1 MSVPLQP
8 EINNAKNTMKRT
20 LMLCLSMAC
29 LTSVAEELGDTVNLR
44 ELTVVATKENSPY
57 RKQPLSVSTLG
68 LQTLQANQIW
78 SLKGVS
84 YLVPNFYM
92 PDYGSRLTS
101 AIYIRGIG
109 SRINTPA
116 VGLYVDDVPYHDKS
130 AFDFNL
136 CDIERID
143 VLRGPQGTIYGRNTM
158 GGLVKV
164 YTRTPMTYEGTNL
177 NLGYATKDNH
187 RRASITHYH
196 HPTDKLAFSAGGYY
210 EGSDGFF
217 RNALTGKKVDDME
230 SGGGRLRGIWTP
242 GQRWT
247 LDAGVNYEY
256 THEGAYPY
264 YYEGQLNPAAETY
277 PERIGQIANNRE
289 DTYRRSMLNASVN
302 AQYQAPKMT
311 LNSVTAYQNLHDRMF
326 FDQDMLPADIYTLTQ
341 KQRINNIN
349 EEVTLKSNY
358 WKRWSWVSGA
368 NFMYQALKTEA
379 PVVFMNDGVQWLGQ
393 VVNSSLP
400 DLTSAGMG
408 PMSIVLK
415 NTELPMGGTFDTPV
429 AGAGLFHQSTVEL
442 AKGLSLTLGL
452 RLDYEHNE
460 MKYYA
465 PGSVDFDF
473 GINSANPRNSVKL
486 NDLNA
491 KPLFDGTVKKDY
503 WQLLPKAALKYDLNA
518 HNNIY
523 ATVSR
528 GSRSGG
534 YNVQMFSD
542 LLQTEMRRTMMN
554 TVVEGTENYLKGLF
568 ANVPNI
574 PGFDPQAHIDMIM
587 GRINQNM
594 PTIEQPDVCTTTV
607 YKPEY
612 SWNYELG
619 THLGTNDNR
628 LQADA
633 ALFYIDTRD
642 QQIARF
648 SANGLGRMMVNAGR
662 SRSYGMELSVRAM
675 PNKHVGLA
683 ANYGLTN
690 AEFRDYD
697 DGQGIDYTGNQVPF
711 VPQHTVSLDGSYTF
725 FFDNAYVRSLL
736 LGATYS
742 GAGKIYWNESNTAS
756 EDFYSLLSARVM
768 MNTKWA
774 QVELWGR
781 NLTQTHYNTFY
792 FESMGRGFSQHGK
805 PLQVGIDLRFH
816 F

>member
-1 MSVPLQP
+1 MTKSV
-8 EINNAKNTMKRT
+8 
-20 LMLCLSMAC
+20 LMLCLCGVCMNAK
-29 LTSVAEELGDTVNLR
+29 AETRPTEEGEMRGDTVNLR

-57 RKQPLSVSTLG
+57 REQPLSVSTLG
-68 LQTLQANQIW
+68 PNALQSHQVW
-78 SLKGVS
+78 SLKGTS
-84 YLVPNFYM
+84 QMVPNFYM

-116 VGLYVDDVPYHDKS
+116 VGLYVDDVPFHDKS

-164 YTRTPMTYEGTNL
+164 YTRTPLTYEGTNL
-177 NLGYATKDNH
+177 NLGYATRDNH
-187 RRASITHYH
+187 RHASLTHYH
-196 HPTDKLAFSAGGYY
+196 HPSEKLAFSAGGYY
-210 EGSDGFF
+210 EGSDGLF
-217 RNALTGKKVDDME
+217 RNALTGGKVDDME
-230 SGGGRLRGIWTP
+230 AGGARLRGIWMP
-242 GQRWT
+242 AERWT
-247 LDAGVNYEY
+247 LDAGVNYDLSR
-256 THEGAYPY
+256 EGAYPY
-264 YYEGQLNPAAETY
+264 YYEGQLNPAAEAY
-277 PERIGQIANNRE
+277 PERKGQIANNRE
-289 DTYRRSMLNASVN
+289 GRYRRNMLSASLNAEYR
-302 AQYQAPKMT
+302 AERMT

-368 NFMYQALKTEA
+368 NLMYQALRTEA
-379 PVVFMNDGVQWLGQ
+379 PVEFKSEGVKWLNQ
-393 VVNSSLP
+393 VINSSLP
-400 DLTSAGMG
+400 DLTQAGMG
-408 PMSIVLK
+408 PMSVTMK

-429 AGAGLFHQSTVEL
+429 LGAGLFHQSTVEL
-442 AKGLSLTLGL
+442 VEGLSLTAGL

-460 MKYYA
+460 MKYCA

-473 GINSANPRNSVKL
+473 AIRSANPRNSVSL
-486 NDLNA
+486 TDLQA
-491 KPLFDGTVKKDY
+491 TPGFDGKVKKDY
-503 WQLLPKAALKYDLNA
+503 WQLLPKAALKYEFNDR
-518 HNNIY
+518 NNIY
-523 ATVSR
+523 AAVSR

-542 LLQTEMRRTMMN
+542 LLQTEMRRTMMS
-554 TVVEGTENYLKGLF
+554 TVVQGTEQYLKQLF

-574 PGFDPQAHIDMIM
+574 PGFDPQAHIEMIM

-594 PTIEQPDVCTTTV
+594 PAIEQPDVRLTTV

-619 THLGTNDNR
+619 THLSSNDNR

-662 SRSYGMELSVRAM
+662 SRSYGAELSLRAM
-675 PNKHVGLA
+675 PNRHLSLM

-697 DGQGIDYTGNQVPF
+697 DGQGIDYTGNRVPF
-711 VPQHTVSLDGSYTF
+711 VPQHTVCLDGAYTF
-725 FFDNAYVRSLL
+725 FFQNEYVHNLS
-736 LGATYS
+736 LGATWS
-742 GAGKIYWNESNTAS
+742 GAGNIYWNEQNTAS
-756 EDFYSLLSARVM
+756 EDFYNLLSARATLG
-768 MNTKWA
+768 TKWA
-774 QVELWGR
+774 EVELWGR
-781 NLTQTHYNTFY
+781 NLTQTSYKTFY

-805 PLQVGIDLRFH
+805 PLQVGIDLRLH

>member
-1 MSVPLQP
+1 MLRPYHQGTTRNHALSL
-8 EINNAKNTMKRT
+8 A
-20 LMLCLSMAC
+20 LSCLCLASLSAW
-29 LTSVAEELGDTVNLR
+29 AEEQGDTVKLR

-57 RKQPLSVSTLG
+57 REQPLSVSTLG
-68 LQTLQANQIW
+68 PGALQSNQVW

-84 YLVPNFYM
+84 ALVPNFHM

-143 VLRGPQGTIYGRNTM
+143 VLRGPQGTLYGRNTM

-164 YTRTPMTYEGTNL
+164 YTRTPLTYEGTNL

-187 RRASITHYH
+187 RRASLTHYH
-196 HPTDKLAFSAGGYY
+196 HPTDRLAFSAGGYY
-210 EGSDGFF
+210 EGSDGLF
-217 RNALTGKKVDDME
+217 RNALTGRKVDDME

-242 GQRWT
+242 GRRWT
-247 LDAGVNYEY
+247 LDAGVNYDY

-264 YYEGQLNPAAETY
+264 YYEGQLNPAAEAY
-277 PERIGQIANNRE
+277 PERIGQIANNR
-289 DTYRRSMLNASVN
+289 DGSYRRSMLNASLN
-302 AQYQAPKMT
+302 AQHQAQRIT

-326 FDQDMLPADIYTLTQ
+326 FDQDMLPTDIYTLTQ
-341 KQRINNIN
+341 KQRLNNIN
-349 EEVTLKSNY
+349 EEVTLKSSHLS
-358 WKRWSWVSGA
+358 RWSWVSGA
-368 NFMYQALKTEA
+368 SVMYQTLHTSA
-379 PVVFMNDGVQWLGQ
+379 PVAFMGEGVDWLAQTING
-393 VVNSSLP
+393 SLP
-400 DLTSAGMG
+400 DLTEAGMG
-408 PMSIVLK
+408 PMALTLK

-429 AGAGLFHQSTVEL
+429 AEAGLFHQSTVEL
-442 AKGLSLTLGL
+442 VKGLNLTIGL

-460 MKYYA
+460 MEYHA

-473 GINSANPRNSVKL
+473 AINSPNPRNSVSL
-486 NDLNA
+486 SDLNA
-491 KPLFDGTVKKDY
+491 SPHFDGKIKRDY
-503 WQLLPKAALKYDLNA
+503 WQLLPKVALKYDFNA
-518 HNNIY
+518 HNNVY

-542 LLQTEMRRTMMN
+542 LLQTEMQRTMTS
-554 TVVEGTENYLKGLF
+554 TVVEGTEQYLKGLF

-594 PTIEQPDVCTTTV
+594 PVIEQPDVKATTV

-619 THLGTNDNR
+619 THLGSSDNR

-648 SANGLGRMMVNAGR
+648 STNGLGRMMVNAGR
-662 SRSYGMELSVRAM
+662 SRSYGAELSVRAI
-675 PNKHVGLA
+675 PNRHVSLS

-697 DGQGIDYTGNQVPF
+697 DGQGIDYEGNRVPF
-711 VPQHTVSLDGSYTF
+711 VPQHTVCLDAGYTF
-725 FFDNAYVRSLL
+725 FFNNEYVNSLL

-742 GAGKIYWNESNTAS
+742 GAGNIYWNEQNTAS
-756 EDFYSLLSARVM
+756 EDYYSLLSARATL
-768 MNTKWA
+768 NTKWA

-805 PLQVGIDLRFH
+805 PLQVGIDLRLH